1 MKSSTLLKEVKIILV
16 LSHVQSAVG
25 PSFSLRK
32 SFIVENISEE
42 SIRNEKLIKDHM
54 LANNVTASTIQ
65 ITKKMQTDYKYA
77 WTKYEIYLEKEK
89 KRKSKIENDN
99 QKSILSEEVNGVKIL
114 IIEKE
119 KTRDLLEKES
129 FLAMKD
135 AEKTSGVSFFKI
147 ANALKRSR
155 DETDNEIKIL
165 QRTSVS
171 LEEKRSKM

>member
-1 MKSSTLLKEVKIILV
+1 
-16 LSHVQSAVG
+16 
-25 PSFSLRK
+25 
-32 SFIVENISEE
+32 
-42 SIRNEKLIKDHM
+42 M

-155 DETDNEIKIL
+155 DETDNEIKTL
-165 QRTSVS
+165 QRTSVF